1 MLGAQYSSIT
11 FTNYLMISF
20 LAVNTCNMDQIGN
33 LLIYLINGLANY
45 FLNDTLTLK
54 ENDLLSPSVLNGY
67 AVCIK

>member
-1 MLGAQYSSIT
+1 MLGAQYSSTT